1 MTGSLKMHEQPL
13 IEVEMSPS
21 IELELDPPLNQI
33 KHKFESEYHKTNV
46 EKCLRT
52 DSRICSGHES

>member
-1 MTGSLKMHEQPL
+1 MHEQPL

-33 KHKFESEYHKTNV
+33 KPKFESESEYHKTNV
-46 EKCLRT
+46 EKCLKT